1 MKWPILIVLPS
12 LVAFAEAPA
21 YAELVFGTP
30 RNLGSPIN
38 TPGIEVGPNL
48 SADGLTLYF
57 VSDRPGGHSGAPEL
71 WMSART
77 ATPGPWASPVNL
89 GPAVNSHSAA
99 SPSISADGLELYF
112 DSGTE
117 LRPGGQGDGDIW
129 IAARGSTSA
138 VWGTPQN
145 LGPVVN
151 SPFADGVPKLSW
163 DGLSLFFASNR
174 PGGSG
179 DRDIWATNRA
189 ARSEPWGAPVNL
201 GPVVNGPG
209 SDWCPAVSTDGLTL
223 MFQSDRPGGLGAD
236 DFWVT
241 TRVSH
246 TARWN
251 APVHLGSGINTA
263 ADEAKAEFS
272 VDGTTL
278 LFMSTRPGGVGSLD
292 IWEVPIL
299 AR

>member
-1 MKWPILIVLPS
+1 MTWPILILLLS
-12 LVAFAEAPA
+12 SVALAEAPA
-21 YAELVFGTP
+21 YGQLVFGTP

-57 VSDRPGGHSGAPEL
+57 VSDRPGGHSGSPEL

-77 ATPGPWASPVNL
+77 TTQGLWASPVNL
-89 GPAVNSHSAA
+89 GPGLNSHAAA
-99 SPSISADGLELYF
+99 SPSISTDGLELYF
-112 DSGTE
+112 DSDE

-129 IAARGSTSA
+129 IAMRRSTSA
-138 VWGTPQN
+138 AWGTPQN
-145 LGPVVN
+145 LGPGVN
-151 SPFADGVPKLSW
+151 SPFADGVPKLSR

-179 DRDIWATNRA
+179 DRDVWVTNRA
-189 ARSEPWGAPVNL
+189 AQSEPWGAPVNL

-223 MFQSDRPGGLGAD
+223 IFQSDRPGGLGAD

-241 TRVSH
+241 IRVSLS
-246 TARWN
+246 AAWN
-251 APVHLGSGINTA
+251 APIHLGSGINSA
-263 ADEAKAEFS
+263 ADEGKAEFS
-272 VDGTTL
+272 VDGRTI
-278 LFMSTRPGGVGSLD
+278 LFMSTRPGGIGSLD
-292 IWEVPIL
+292 IWEIPIL